1 MNLYFIIPYLISFL
15 GFDEFALFSFS
26 FLFFFGGVGGVGG
39 GGQFIVSEFYL
50 KNFGVNRKE
59 KMISHNKSSRGII
72 MPTNLL
78 PPNENRLFD

>member
-1 MNLYFIIPYLISFL
+1 MNSLFFL
-15 GFDEFALFSFS
+15 
-26 FLFFFGGVGGVGG
+26 FLFFFFFWRDRGGGG
-39 GGQFIVSEFYL
+39 GGQFLVSEFYL

-59 KMISHNKSSRGII
+59 KMISHTKSSRGII

>member
-1 MNLYFIIPYLISFL
+1 M
-15 GFDEFALFSFS
+15 
-26 FLFFFGGVGGVGG
+26 G
-39 GGQFIVSEFYL
+39 GGQFLVSEFYL

>member
-1 MNLYFIIPYLISFL
+1 MNSLFFL
-15 GFDEFALFSFS
+15 
-26 FLFFFGGVGGVGG
+26 FLFFFFFWRDRGGGG
-39 GGQFIVSEFYL
+39 GGQFLVSEFYL

>member
-26 FLFFFGGVGGVGG
+26 FFFFWRDRGGGGVG
-39 GGQFIVSEFYL
+39 QFLVSEFYL

>member
-1 MNLYFIIPYLISFL
+1 MNS
-15 GFDEFALFSFS
+15 LF
-26 FLFFFGGVGGVGG
+26 FLFFFFAAGG
-39 GGQFIVSEFYL
+39 GGQFLVSEFYL

>member
-1 MNLYFIIPYLISFL
+1 M
-15 GFDEFALFSFS
+15 
-26 FLFFFGGVGGVGG
+26 GG
-39 GGQFIVSEFYL
+39 GRQFLVREFYL

-59 KMISHNKSSRGII
+59 KMISHTKSSRGII

>member
-1 MNLYFIIPYLISFL
+1 MNSLFFL
-15 GFDEFALFSFS
+15 FL
-26 FLFFFGGVGGVGG
+26 FLFFFWRDRGG
-39 GGQFIVSEFYL
+39 GGGRQFLVREFYL

-59 KMISHNKSSRGII
+59 KMISHTKSSRGII

>member
-1 MNLYFIIPYLISFL
+1 MNSLFFL
-15 GFDEFALFSFS
+15 
-26 FLFFFGGVGGVGG
+26 FLFFFFFWRDRGGGGVG
-39 GGQFIVSEFYL
+39 QFLVSEFYL